1 MHPRQRFPV
10 QCLGLFFPAELLFI
24 LKNRLHSSM
33 SYGFAVIDG
42 SNFYSAWEAFSKT
55 KAGAVR
61 RDWLPRVYIMFPL
74 FSYLCSY
81 TLLSCSDHDLERW
94 PLLIFSSIS
103 GGGGLSL
110 LKVKHFLSTAKFPG
124 NRTGNRNNYSN
135 AACFAKTGYFSFR
148 LSPKI
153 NICLVVLF
161 SFAWIFSL

>member
-74 FSYLCSY
+74 FSYLCHRVPTHCSAAQTM
-81 TLLSCSDHDLERW
+81 TLRDGRCLYFPPFLGEVGWVCWRLNTFSAQPNFLGTELLTEIITVMLHASQKQATF
-94 PLLIFSSIS
+94 PLDC
-103 GGGGLSL
+103 
-110 LKVKHFLSTAKFPG
+110 PQ
-124 NRTGNRNNYSN
+124 R
-135 AACFAKTGYFSFR
+135 
-148 LSPKI
+148 
-153 NICLVVLF
+153 
-161 SFAWIFSL
+161 